1 MPALSL
7 QTEACVLLK
16 RPPAEKFQ
24 VYTLFAAGHGLLT
37 VLQRLAS
44 KPNPAAPALDLF
56 DEATLTLHSG
66 NQGNTWFVHE
76 AQIQVHR
83 AGIARSYETL
93 LRATAIASLVC
104 RNPLAPESRPA
115 VAHRL
120 RQSLDALAAGHPPD
134 LVYLKMLY
142 AFARDEGYP
151 VQQQWLAELAPAWRA
166 TAGQLLHTPLAQ
178 LAATPAAAAELGPL
192 LRRLEDYLRGYTELF
207 LD

>member
-1 MPALSL
+1 MSALSL

-24 VYTLFAAGHGLLT
+24 VYTLFAAGQGLLT
-37 VLQRLAS
+37 VLQRLAT
-44 KPNPAAPALDLF
+44 KPNPATPALDLF
-56 DEATLTLHSG
+56 DDTAITLHSG

-76 AQIQVHR
+76 AQIQVRR

-93 LRATAIASLVC
+93 LRASAIASLIV
-104 RNPLAPESRPA
+104 RNPLSPESRPA

-151 VQQQWLAELAPAWRA
+151 VQQQWLAELAPALREPA
-166 TAGQLLHTPLAQ
+166 TLLLHTPLAQ
-178 LAATPAAAAELGPL
+178 LAADHPAAAALAPL